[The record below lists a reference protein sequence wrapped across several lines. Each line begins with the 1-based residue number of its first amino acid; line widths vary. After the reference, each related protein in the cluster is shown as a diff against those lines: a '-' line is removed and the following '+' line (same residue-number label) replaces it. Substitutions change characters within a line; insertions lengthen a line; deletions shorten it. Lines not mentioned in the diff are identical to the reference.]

1 MLGNNLALG
10 MALQGTPKDYSTMV
24 VAAKKLGQAAEAKKA
39 AEAEKKRQKIMS
51 EFSREVGDARI
62 LDFRRPQVDG
72 MVADFY
78 TYLTDNEDVDLSK
91 VYEMKQKIAMN
102 MNQFGAERRDFEL
115 AERQGTKVGIPD
127 DEFFA
132 VRTAQRPEDIVG
144 KTKFFQ
150 LNKNGSLAI
159 DAVPNFKSVRDMGQ
173 EFITKNGQYIFN
185 NKTPKQ
191 AQMGKKTI
199 TYFDIPEDARQGFID
214 STLSDPSR
222 MRSVRREMKL
232 DNIELLPENTPE
244 ALAQVKGYVTEKFN
258 DLADNFLK
266 GQGVTTGSGLTI
278 NNNLG
283 GEKANPI
290 QPNAGNLTKVKIR
303 TKTKEGNNYDNVTSF
318 TYRILNATPN
328 KRNINPNDVEIIDT
342 ETGRAGGKPKGELGN
357 GAIDLLAVF
366 TRPYTTTFTL
376 PGGQKE
382 TVQFNKG
389 DMAPDFLMTSDM
401 SNYIQM
407 KPYQIGI
414 DINDKTYYIPF
425 GSADELAMVLNEK
438 KSNEGFTSTMMD
450 VVNKSKAD
458 LQSQIGQGMDKF
470 YSNFENFLGKSVKPQ
485 QGQNTIQ
492 QNINEVGK
500 TGKLPSQ
507 QKAMQPAQSKT
518 GQGDRKT
525 KAQQGLQG
533 F

>member
-1 MLGNNLALG
+1 

-39 AEAEKKRQKIMS
+39 AEEEKRRQKIMS
-51 EFSREVGDARI
+51 DVYKTGKGMPVLPVRQK
-62 LDFRRPQVDG
+62 QVDNITADLIDELMNAEQVDYG
-72 MVADFY
+72 QLANKMMKFEQNISQMNAEYKAFQKFAPNPLQFGIDPRDVAALQTIDDDDELRKSLKIIKF
-78 TYLTDNEDVDLSK
+78 TDDGRIAFNPIDKFKPSSVNAQEYVTKFKDRIYNDVVPK
-91 VYEMKQKIAMN
+91 QQKI
-102 MNQFGAERRDFEL
+102 G
-115 AERQGTKVGIPD
+115 
-127 DEFFA
+127 
-132 VRTAQRPEDIVG
+132 
-144 KTKFFQ
+144 
-150 LNKNGSLAI
+150 
-159 DAVPNFKSVRDMGQ
+159 
-173 EFITKNGQYIFN
+173 
-185 NKTPKQ
+185 NKTIQ
-191 AQMGKKTI
+191 
-199 TYFDIPEDARQGFID
+199 YFEVPENVTTSFVETQ
-214 STLSDPSR
+214 LSNPIA
-222 MRSVRREMKL
+222 VENIRREMIFQDKP
-232 DNIELLPENTPE
+232 LPQQGTPE
-244 ALAQVKGYVTEKFN
+244 EKKVMSDYLTEQFN
-258 DLADNFLK
+258 TVVEPLLSTNSYTVRPFN
-266 GQGVTTGSGLTI
+266 VNI
-278 NNNLG
+278 NMG
-283 GEKANPI
+283 EEKANVI

-366 TRPYTTTFTL
+366 TRPYTATFTL

-492 QNINEVGK
+492 QNINDVG
-500 TGKLPSQ
+500 TGKLTRQ
-507 QKAMQPAQSKT
+507 QKVTQPTQKPST
-518 GQGDRKT
+518 SGT
-525 KAQQGLQG
+525 KKISSETKKLFQ
-533 F
+533 